1 MAVTIQNKEGATIHT
16 SQNLRGLLEHMRRE
30 LVMEIH
36 IRPLA
41 TGGGRIS
48 VLFSNGDSC
57 ATDFADY
64 GVLCHWVISRKWF
77 QGVPLWVQGS
87 RSGEVNPRHTFL
99 SK

>member
-1 MAVTIQNKEGATIHT
+1 MAVTIQNKEGKTIHT

-30 LVMEIH
+30 SVMEIH
-36 IRPLA
+36 IRRLEM
-41 TGGGRIS
+41 GGGGIL
-48 VLFSNGDSC
+48 VLFNNGDSC
-57 ATDFADY
+57 STEFSSY
-64 GVLCHWVISRKWF
+64 RVLRHWVISRKWF